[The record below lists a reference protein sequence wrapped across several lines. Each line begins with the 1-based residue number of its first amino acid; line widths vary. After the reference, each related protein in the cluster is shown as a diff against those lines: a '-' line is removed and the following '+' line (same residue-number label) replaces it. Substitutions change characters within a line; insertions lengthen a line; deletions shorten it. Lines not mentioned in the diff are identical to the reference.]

1 MVNNYFRGFY
11 PKGEILKYGIPDAYK
26 NIVKIGKGVTFH
38 TGCVVGGEGFHYKRD
53 GLKFV
58 HSKFEHGVDI
68 GDDVHVHAN
77 CTIDRG
83 RWRGT
88 KIGSGTIIDAQTHVG
103 HDVHIGKG
111 CIISCEVSLLGSVN
125 IGDGAEVWADAV
137 IHQRV
142 TIGKNS
148 VVGAN
153 TYLRKDVPDNHVA
166 YMNGNEL
173 VIKPKNT
180 SKYYSK

>member
-1 MVNNYFRGFY
+1 MVKYFRGFY
-11 PKGEILKYGIPDAYK
+11 AKGELVNYGIPDSYK
-26 NIVKIGKGVTFH
+26 HLVTIGKGCTFH
-38 TGCVVGGEGFHYKRD
+38 TGVVIGAEGFHYKRN
-53 GLKFV
+53 GLKFE
-58 HSKFEHGVDI
+58 HSDHKFGVTI

-77 CTIDRG
+77 TTIDRG

-88 KIGSGTIIDAQTHVG
+88 NIDDGSIIDAQTHVG

-111 CIISCEVSLLGSVN
+111 CVISCGVSLLGSVN
-125 IGDGAEVWADAV
+125 IKDGAEVWADSV

-153 TYLRKDVPDNHVA
+153 SYIRKDVPDDHVA

-173 VIKPKNT
+173 IIKSKSK
-180 SKYYSK
+180 SKYYNR